1 MLRAALLAVALS
13 ACSTDAPVAVH
24 TPPFSASIAEIN
36 LSLQAYR
43 LSLAS
48 GVPVLTQDGA
58 P

>member
-13 ACSTDAPVAVH
+13 ACSTDAPVAVN
-24 TPPFSASIAEIN
+24 TPPLSASIAEIN

-43 LSLAS
+43 LSLVS